1 MSAPESS
8 GAVVNAVTNAAAGT
22 VAAVTNAANG
32 TVNAVTNAAADT
44 VNAVT
49 NAANGTLNAVTN
61 AATNTVNAVTNTA
74 SNIFNSV
81 TNTANT
87 VAQNTPFLNNLVPNN
102 NANKPQNGLNANKPQ
117 NGQNANKPQNAPN
130 ANKPQNAAANTS
142 MFNVFGNSKN
152 KGNAGANA
160 AVNATANAAANAAAN
175 SGSYGSYALYI
186 FIALV
191 LTFIILFSVFTEQ
204 VKLGYQYIESN
215 IRRVL
220 NMSVPPDVT
229 AAIAPPP
236 ESTYVT
242 VPAEAPQD
250 ITPKEASIRQP
261 SQQSIVE
268 KVLPPGGNEV
278 FNIAQNKFTYYDAEP
293 LCNALGAEL
302 ATYEQVKDAWEIGA
316 DWCNY
321 GWVKG
326 QMAVYP
332 TQKETYDKLQM
343 GPVDQRNVCGTVG
356 LNGGYFDNPEFKYG
370 VNCYGKKPSQTAH
383 DEAMLMAEGKAPKR
397 PETLRVD
404 ELVAEYKDQA
414 DALFVKPFNDAKWAT
429 A

>member
-1 MSAPESS
+1 
-8 GAVVNAVTNAAAGT
+8 
-22 VAAVTNAANG
+22 
-32 TVNAVTNAAADT
+32 
-44 VNAVT
+44 
-49 NAANGTLNAVTN
+49 
-61 AATNTVNAVTNTA
+61 
-74 SNIFNSV
+74 
-81 TNTANT
+81 
-87 VAQNTPFLNNLVPNN
+87 
-102 NANKPQNGLNANKPQ
+102 
-117 NGQNANKPQNAPN
+117 
-130 ANKPQNAAANTS
+130 
-142 MFNVFGNSKN
+142 MFNIFGNSKN

-160 AVNATANAAANAAAN
+160 RANAPANAPANARANAPANARANAAANAAVNAAAN
-175 SGSYGSYALYI
+175 SGSSGSYALYI
-186 FIALV
+186 FIGLV
-191 LTFIILFSVFTEQ
+191 LTFVILFSVFTEQ

-220 NMSVPPDVT
+220 NMTVPPDVT

-236 ESTYVT
+236 ESSNVT

-250 ITPKEASIRQP
+250 ITPKEESIQQP

-268 KVLPPGGNEV
+268 KILPPGGNEV

>member
-1 MSAPESS
+1 MYHGREMSTPESS
-8 GAVVNAVTNAAAGT
+8 GAVVNAVANAASST
-22 VAAVTNAANG
+22 VGAVTTAAAG
-32 TVNAVTNAAADT
+32 TVNAVTNAASNT
-44 VNAVT
+44 VD
-49 NAANGTLNAVTN
+49 AVTN
-61 AATNTVNAVTNTA
+61 AATN
-74 SNIFNSV
+74 IFNSV
-81 TNTANT
+81 SSTANT
-87 VAQNTPFLNNLVPNN
+87 VAKNTPFLNTMLSNN
-102 NANKPQNGLNANKPQ
+102 TSKNAA
-117 NGQNANKPQNAPN
+117 
-130 ANKPQNAAANTS
+130 ANKPQNAAANKPQNAAANNSS
-142 MFNVFGNSKN
+142 MFNVFGNSTN
-152 KGNAGANA
+152 KGNAANKPQNA
-160 AVNATANAAANAAAN
+160 AANKPQNAAANSSILNTTGSSTNKGNAPSANAAAN
-175 SGSYGSYALYI
+175 SGSYGSYPLYI
-186 FIALV
+186 FVILIIIF
-191 LTFIILFSVFTEQ
+191 TILFSVFTEQ
-204 VKLGYQYIESN
+204 IKLGYQYIESN

-220 NMSVPPDVT
+220 NMSVPPDVS
-229 AAIAPPP
+229 AALAPPP
-236 ESTYVT
+236 ESSYVT

-250 ITPKEASIRQP
+250 ITPKEASIPQP

-268 KVLPPGGNEV
+268 KMLPPGGNEV
-278 FNIAQNKFTYYDAEP
+278 FNIAQNKFAYYDAEP

-302 ATYEQVKDAWEIGA
+302 ATYEQVKDAWENGA

-383 DEAMLMAEGKAPKR
+383 DEAMLMSEGKAPKR
-397 PETLRVD
+397 PETLKVD